1 MKKIDLSIVIEVV
14 GATLA
19 AVGLAMISVPLALVV
34 SGVFLVWVTEKAN

>member
-1 MKKIDLSIVIEVV
+1 MKKIDLSIVVEVI

-19 AVGLAMISVPLALVV
+19 AVGLAIISVPLALVV